1 MDCCCYVFF
10 IIFIVI
16 LITLRYYHH
25 KISNEMKVIAK
36 SQLAEGEHIVQILH
50 APVFMT
56 VIYSLVLTVTIDNFY
71 HLFVRECLES
81 IDTLF
86 FINITL
92 LSFLILKYLPQL
104 FKKNFYAVTNFA
116 IKPIEKQD
124 AESVSF
130 NDIKSVSFDNKVFLI
145 KSVCVVKKDGSI
157 ERYAYINHSEQFY
170 AYLKTV
176 VNNQAE

>member
-1 MDCCCYVFF
+1 MCHWFF
-10 IIFIVI
+10 LFFVVIF
-16 LITLRYYHH
+16 LALRYYHH

-36 SQLAEGEHIVQILH
+36 SQLAEGEHIVQVLH

-56 VIYSLVLTVTIDNFY
+56 VIYSLVLSVTADSIY
-71 HLFVRECLES
+71 HLFVAEGIER

-86 FINITL
+86 IVNITL

-124 AESVSF
+124 AEPISLD
-130 NDIKSVSFDNKVFLI
+130 DIKHVSFDNKVFLI
-145 KSVCVVKKDGSI
+145 KTVCVEKKDGSV
-157 ERYAYINHSEQFY
+157 EKYAYINHSEQFFS
-170 AYLKTV
+170 YLKTV
-176 VNNQAE
+176 VHNHENKAE